1 MLLGSDPI
9 GSEGL
14 CLERKSSVDKL
25 WPFICPSALDND
37 DPRVNPQRVGGA

>member
-25 WPFICPSALDND
+25 WPFICPSAPDND